1 MKSTNISLN
10 DSPEDSTTADR
21 LSGKRQNNCVFKLC
35 VPNPSFLI
43 IYKIK
48 QETQDKPS
56 ITDRNCS

>member
-10 DSPEDSTTADR
+10 DSPEDSTTAER
-21 LSGKRQNNCVFKLC
+21 LSERRQNNCVFKLS

-48 QETQDKPS
+48 QEK
-56 ITDRNCS
+56 IR